1 MTVADFRSDRMASPE
16 GEGKARDALEKA
28 WDAYHATNKAINKP
42 LQAAFPGIKSL
53 MRGWVGSTTVDLF
66 GFWLTWRLVGG
77 FEGMRQIGMSR
88 STIFR
93 RISLFRAAFG
103 VHPDV
108 FEMPGV
114 TVDVGEWLANFDEAF
129 HTARASSDDGK
140 PSQSQD

>member
-1 MTVADFRSDRMASPE
+1 MPSPE
-16 GEGKARDALEKA
+16 GEGNAKHALESA
-28 WDAYHATNKAINKP
+28 WDAYYAANKAVNKP
-42 LQAAFPGIKSL
+42 LQAALPGIKSL

-77 FEGMRQIGMSR
+77 FDGLRQIGMSR

-93 RISLFRAAFG
+93 KVAMFRAVFG

-114 TVDVGEWLANFDEAF
+114 SVDVAEFLTGFDAAF
-129 HTARASSDDGK
+129 RAARHAADSGNDTTV
-140 PSQSQD
+140 

>member
-1 MTVADFRSDRMASPE
+1 MPSPE
-16 GEGKARDALEKA
+16 GEGKARGALEAA
-28 WDAYHATNKAINKP
+28 WDTYHAANKAVNRP
-42 LQAAFPGIKSL
+42 LHAAFPGIKSL

-114 TVDVGEWLANFDEAF
+114 TVDVEAWLAGFDDAF
-129 HTARASSDDGK
+129 KAARET
-140 PSQSQD
+140 QSED